1 MFFLIALIFLV
12 ELIVLYII
20 VSFLLQ
26 KDMEI
31 LILTDKIQSV
41 NKNLKRQLNPIENI
55 FADINLILRKKK
67 ERYEKKQKKR
77 LFSRIINTIEW
88 FIFLIIKKQNKKSLQ
103 LRGFFYLPETILL
116 RRCQQRLP

>member
-31 LILTDKIQSV
+31 LILTDKIQSA
-41 NKNLKRQLNPIENI
+41 NKNLKRQLNSIENI

-88 FIFLIIKKQNKKSLQ
+88 FIFLIIKKQNKKFIF
-103 LRGFFYLPETILL
+103 GYKIAKYLSKELSITKHVL
-116 RRCQQRLP
+116 